1 MIHEEEH
8 IIFIIELGRLIED
21 YHNCNDEKTRDIIY
35 KDIMLLSDVINPKY
49 DYVNHKAKYQ
59 NTCKVQQV

>member
-21 YHNCNDEKTRDIIY
+21 YHNCKDEKTKDIIY

-49 DYVNHKAKYQ
+49 DYISDKNKFDTFKMHHV
-59 NTCKVQQV
+59 